1 LDVCEYSVVFIL
13 HLPFL
18 FLMLM
23 FLPYAAV
30 TSALPENTHLYRF
43 GRMPG
48 TREIVVRP
56 NYLVIYRVTDQI
68 DILAVLHARQKF
80 PEGIQGEI

>member
-1 LDVCEYSVVFIL
+1 MKIIDYIADHNFA
-13 HLPFL
+13 
-18 FLMLM
+18 
-23 FLPYAAV
+23 AAV
-30 TSALPENTHLYRF
+30 ELTLAIEAATSALPANPHLYRF

-68 DILAVLHARQKF
+68 DILAVLHVRQKY
-80 PEGIQGEI
+80 P

>member
-1 LDVCEYSVVFIL
+1 MKIIDYIADHNL
-13 HLPFL
+13 
-18 FLMLM
+18 
-23 FLPYAAV
+23 AAAIELTQAIEAA
-30 TSALPENTHLYRF
+30 TSALPANPHLYRF

-68 DILAVLHARQKF
+68 DILTVLHARQKY
-80 PEGIQGEI
+80 P

>member
-1 LDVCEYSVVFIL
+1 MKVIDYIADHNLAAAVELTLAIE
-13 HLPFL
+13 
-18 FLMLM
+18 
-23 FLPYAAV
+23 AV
-30 TSALPENTHLYRF
+30 TSALPENPHLYRF